1 MAYKQ
6 RTGIATA
13 TQTVLT
19 DDPDFLRFIVERV
32 IQEVL
37 EAEMTAHLHAEP
49 YERSVQRRGYRN
61 GYKPRQLNTRVG
73 TLTLQVPQDRDG
85 TFSTQ
90 LFARYQRNEKA
101 LVLALMEMYVEGVS
115 TRKVRE
121 ITEVLCGTSFSKS
134 LVSELAGQ
142 LDAELDAWRNRP
154 LTETTYPYLSVD
166 ARYEHVRQGGRI
178 VSQGVLIVAG
188 VRADG
193 HREILAVAVADTES
207 EAAYQQVFRD
217 LKARG
222 LSGVRLVT
230 SDSHKGL
237 KAAIDRH
244 FQGASWNRCQVHFAR
259 ELVKMVGAGRR
270 AELAADLREIF
281 AATTREQAMTMSEAV
296 ASRWEA
302 SHPAVARLIEEGI
315 EDSLACLAFPLAHRA
330 RIRTT
335 NGMERLN
342 EEIKRRTRVVRIFPT
357 ADACLRL
364 VTALCVE
371 QSEEWISGRR
381 YLDMGE
387 LVTLPREEES
397 LVVLS

>member
-6 RTGIATA
+6 RTGMAAT
-13 TQTVLT
+13 TQSVLT

-37 EAEMTAHLHAEP
+37 DAEMTAHLHAEP
-49 YERSVQRRGYRN
+49 YERSATRSGYRN

-142 LDAELDAWRNRP
+142 LDTELEAWRNRA
-154 LTETTYPYLSVD
+154 LTDTTYPYLSVD
-166 ARYEHVRQGGRI
+166 ARYEHVRQGGQI

-193 HREILAVAVADTES
+193 HREILAVEIADTES
-207 EAAYQQVFRD
+207 EATYHQVFRD

-244 FQGASWNRCQVHFAR
+244 FQGASWQRCQVHFAR
-259 ELVKMVGAGRR
+259 DLVKLVGAGRR
-270 AELAADLREIF
+270 AELAVDLREIF
-281 AATTREQAMTMSEAV
+281 AATTRRQAITTAESV
-296 ASRWEA
+296 AARWEPT
-302 SHPAVARLIEEGI
+302 HPAVARLIEEDS
-315 EDSLACLAFPLAHRA
+315 EDCLACLAFPLAHRS

-335 NGMERLN
+335 NGLERLN
-342 EEIKRRTRVVRIFPT
+342 EEIKRRTRVVRIFPN
-357 ADACLRL
+357 AAACLRL
-364 VTALCVE
+364 VTALCIE
-371 QSEEWISGRR
+371 QSEEWLSGRR
-381 YLDMGE
+381 YLDVCDLTATDRPDGARMW
-387 LVTLPREEES
+387 
-397 LVVLS
+397 